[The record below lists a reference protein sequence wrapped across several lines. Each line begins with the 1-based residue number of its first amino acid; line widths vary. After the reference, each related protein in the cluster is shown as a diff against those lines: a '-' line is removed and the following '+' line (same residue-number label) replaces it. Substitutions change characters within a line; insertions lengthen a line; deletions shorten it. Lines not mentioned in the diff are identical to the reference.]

1 MSDATHPGTGF
12 LAGLIDHDF
21 DRMHAALA
29 PDATWSVP
37 GATGVSGVARG
48 ADAVVERARAVVAGG
63 VTIELQYLLRGWERD
78 AVLLHNTGRRG
89 DTVLDE
95 QVLIVFTVADGLITA
110 AENIISDVPG
120 LDAFFEAGQR

>member
-1 MSDATHPGTGF
+1 MSDATHPATGF

-37 GATGVSGVARG
+37 GETGISGVARG

-63 VTIELQYLLRGWERD
+63 VTIEVQYLLRGWERD

-120 LDAFFEAGQR
+120 LEAFFHAGQG